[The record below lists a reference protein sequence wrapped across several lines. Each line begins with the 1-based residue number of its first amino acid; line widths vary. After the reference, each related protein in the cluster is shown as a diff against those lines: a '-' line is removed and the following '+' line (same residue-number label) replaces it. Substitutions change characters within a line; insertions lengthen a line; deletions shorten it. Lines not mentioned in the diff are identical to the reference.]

1 MVLGIVRL
9 PFGVDPITEP
19 EEVQHLSKGL
29 PEKKSADSSRLLFF
43 DTLELIRKKTVE
55 SSSAYS

>member
-43 DTLELIRKKTVE
+43 DTLVDKKE
-55 SSSAYS
+55 DC